1 MMAEAQPSRGVAAM
15 RVRAVGADA
24 LLLEVDD
31 PAGWFAELWRRR

>member
-1 MMAEAQPSRGVAAM
+1 M

-31 PAGWFAELWRRR
+31 PAGVVRRAVAPSRGSVS